1 VTRRETY
8 IIVVIAATL
17 IMLIA
22 IYFIGRGGYT
32 SLENAQKG
40 DIVVFTG
47 LCVYSKGDF
56 SILTNGRETVAIYR
70 NLTEGKVYT
79 IKGKLAHEEKKILYP
94 LEITDGNAEKLHI
107 SNISGVY
114 WVDHNCYILIPQKV
128 KLNRCLD
135 IQKGIKVNVRGM
147 FYGNTFYVLGF
158 EAGNFLTEPIDGLPY
173 KVTGVVLDNG
183 TPTVIWNGREKIK
196 VYLPYRF
203 HLNLGDK
210 VEILGIARLYSTLTL
225 YVNSPEDVKLI
236 GKARRRPIGKES
248 VGDIAYGSCQVIK
261 SGRGLSLD
269 CTNLRLYS
277 FPARTGDIIKFEALR
292 REGSLVCLNCSVVL
306 PRENLEN
313 SICNPKRGR
322 IVKIEGK
329 VSWVKVYKNGFGL
342 ANITNNTCWILLKLK
357 KSLNLELRENQTVTA
372 FGIYTTY
379 REKPAL
385 EVYSREDVCLG
396 NSCSGSQQEH

>member
-1 VTRRETY
+1 MTRQKTY
-8 IIVVIAATL
+8 IIVVIMAIL

-22 IYFIGRGGYT
+22 IYVIGYEGYT

-56 SILTNGRETVAIYR
+56 SILTNGYETVTIYR
-70 NLTEGKVYT
+70 NLTKGIVYT
-79 IKGKLAHEEKKILYP
+79 IKGKLANRERKVLYP
-94 LEITDGNAEKLHI
+94 LEIAYGDTEKLRI

-128 KLNRCLD
+128 KLNRCLN
-135 IQKGIKVNVRGM
+135 IQKGIKVNVRGV

-173 KVTGVVLDNG
+173 KVTGVVLDNE
-183 TPTVIWNGREKIK
+183 TPAVVWNGREKIK

-210 VEILGIARLYSTLTL
+210 VEILGIVRLYSTLTL
-225 YVNSPEDVKLI
+225 YVNSQDDVKLI
-236 GKARRRPIGKES
+236 GKARKKPIGGES
-248 VGDIAYGSCQVIK
+248 VGNIAYGSCQVIK
-261 SGRGLSLD
+261 SGRGLGLN

-277 FPARTGDIIKFEALR
+277 FSARTGDIIKFEALR
-292 REGSLVCLNCSVVL
+292 REGSLVCLNCSVIL

-313 SICNPKRGR
+313 SICSPERGG

-379 REKPAL
+379 GEKPAL
-385 EVYSREDVCLG
+385 EVYSREDVCLR
-396 NSCSGSQQEH
+396 NSCSGSRQEH